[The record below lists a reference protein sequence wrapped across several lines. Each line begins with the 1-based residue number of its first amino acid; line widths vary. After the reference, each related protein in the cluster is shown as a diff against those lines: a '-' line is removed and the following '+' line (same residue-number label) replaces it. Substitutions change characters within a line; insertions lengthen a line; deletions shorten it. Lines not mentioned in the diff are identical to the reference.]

1 MFTFDFR
8 GHGQS
13 SLGGRYR
20 PLQWPTNKELEDVL
34 GACAYVENQL
44 LADGRTPEIGLFG
57 VSRGAGAALL
67 AAASNPNVK
76 AVICD
81 GVFSTRTT
89 LIWLMKRWAYIF
101 ARVKLVYENHPD
113 WVLAHPALADHPF
126 CPAQARL
133 HLPLG
138 APRACAI

>member
-1 MFTFDFR
+1 M
-8 GHGQS
+8 
-13 SLGGRYR
+13 
-20 PLQWPTNKELEDVL
+20 PTSKTE
-34 GACAYVENQL
+34 L

-113 WVLAHPALADHPF
+113 WVWHTLLWLIIRFAQPKLGCTFPSVRARRLA
-126 CPAQARL
+126 
-133 HLPLG
+133 
-138 APRACAI
+138 I